1 MAFEKILILESSW
14 AENEEDYIGDYRSSA
29 RIYLSL
35 ESLLSLHETPVFAI
49 QKPLLTSRYLSDIE
63 QFTSLPANELG
74 PNLIIICAHGSYSR
88 VSRRGRLI
96 NRRRLHAIDGT
107 IKLSKDIHDI
117 SDRLSR
123 TIFVL
128 DACDVGTRVSAFR
141 NASGALGVIGFSE
154 TVDWVDSTTFILAML
169 LRFQTEGV
177 FQMDRASPDKP
188 KSIIQSMR
196 RGAYHSLM
204 KELGVTASFRTR
216 KLKA

>member
-14 AENEEDYIGDYRSSA
+14 AESKEDYIGDYRSSA

-49 QKPLLTSRYLSDIE
+49 QKPLLASRYLSDIK
-63 QFTSLPANELG
+63 QFIALPANERG
-74 PNLIIICAHGSYSR
+74 PNLIIICAHGSYST

-128 DACDVGTRVSAFR
+128 DACDVGTHVSAFR
-141 NASGALGVIGFSE
+141 KASGALGVIGFSE
-154 TVDWVDSTTFILAML
+154 TVDWVDSTTFI
-169 LRFQTEGV
+169 
-177 FQMDRASPDKP
+177 
-188 KSIIQSMR
+188 
-196 RGAYHSLM
+196 
-204 KELGVTASFRTR
+204 
-216 KLKA
+216 